1 MLSLATAGLDQ
12 PAATA
17 TVVVAMG
24 RCAVATQPTVLRAA
38 GLGSCLAIAVFAP
51 AQRMVGVAHCML
63 PAQGDA
69 TGAPARYVDAAV
81 PHLLAALRAAGAS
94 EPFSATLVGGASM
107 FPDLADGPQDDIGR
121 ANIAAARAVLTN
133 SAVPVRSEDVG
144 GHIARSITVH
154 PATQRVLVQTIRH
167 GARCL

>member
-1 MLSLATAGLDQ
+1 
-12 PAATA
+12 
-17 TVVVAMG
+17 
-24 RCAVATQPTVLRAA
+24 
-38 GLGSCLAIAVFAP
+38 
-51 AQRMVGVAHCML
+51 
-63 PAQGDA
+63 
-69 TGAPARYVDAAV
+69 
-81 PHLLAALRAAGAS
+81 
-94 EPFSATLVGGASM
+94 M